1 MKSNASCIHSE
12 ADDHGTPP
20 LAPFISAVRQAH
32 GLDLSPF
39 DETFLK
45 KAFHRRLT
53 ATSVKTWEAYLGRLQ
68 CDRAEA
74 EALLRSLRI
83 GHSEFFRNPLT
94 FAVLEQ
100 LVLPDLLAAK
110 EMSGRSEIRV
120 WSAGCAAGQEA
131 YSVAILLDEL
141 SAAREHPIPFRI
153 IATDISEV
161 DLARGREGVYDR
173 AAVQNVRAKHLRD
186 YFCVRGEAHTV
197 DPRLRQRVDF
207 STYDL
212 LDERSVCPPASLYG
226 GFDLILCCNV
236 IFYYQSDMRKRILD
250 KVCRALAP
258 RGYFVTGEA
267 ERDIVQR
274 TGGCRAVASPAA
286 VFQKKKINHG

>member
-1 MKSNASCIHSE
+1 MNCY
-12 ADDHGTPP
+12 
-20 LAPFISAVRQAH
+20 
-32 GLDLSPF
+32 

-45 KAFHRRLT
+45 KALHRRLT
-53 ATSVKTWEAYLGRLQ
+53 ATSVKTSEEYLGRLE
-68 CDRAEA
+68 CDGAEA

-100 LVLPDLLAAK
+100 LVLPNLLAAK

-141 SAAREHPIPFRI
+141 RAAREHPIPFRI
-153 IATDISEV
+153 IATDICGA
-161 DLARGREGVYDR
+161 DLARGRDGVYDR
-173 AAVQNVRAKHLRD
+173 AAVQNVRLKQLQD
-186 YFCVRGEAHTV
+186 YFRVEGEAYAV
-197 DPRLRQRVDF
+197 APRLRQQVDF

-226 GFDLILCCNV
+226 DFDLILCCNV
-236 IFYYQSDMRKRILD
+236 LFYYRPDMRQRILD
-250 KVCRALAP
+250 KVCNALAP
-258 RGYFVTGEA
+258 NGYFVTGEA
-267 ERDIVQR
+267 ERDIVQHA
-274 TGGCRAVASPAA
+274 GGCRAVASPAA
-286 VFQKKKINHG
+286 VFQKKRINHG